1 MAFGIKKTRIGIYAG
16 VFNPVHSG
24 HISFAL
30 QARDAAKLDEI
41 YFLPERMPRNK
52 PNAEHY
58 GHRVAMLQRAVKP
71 YGDLSVIEVV
81 DKHLTVH
88 RTLPQLNR
96 VFSSNCQLV
105 FLMGADAFLNV
116 TDWPGINRVVGG
128 VEFVVSVRSQQEL
141 SFVLQ
146 ASQLLG
152 LPSRSLVIVDSIQPD
167 VFGTHVRHA
176 IRLNVPVPGLL
187 PSVHRYARQEWLY
200 AELPKK

>member
-1 MAFGIKKTRIGIYAG
+1 MAFDIKKTRIGIYAG
-16 VFNPVHSG
+16 AFNPVHSG

-30 QARDAAKLDEI
+30 QARETAKLDEI

-52 PNAEHY
+52 PHVEHY

-71 YGDLSVIEVV
+71 YNDLSVIELV
-81 DKHLTVH
+81 DKHLTIH
-88 RTLPQLNR
+88 RTLPQLKR

-116 TDWPGINRVVGG
+116 PEWPGIHRVIS
-128 VEFVVSVRSQQEL
+128 EIAFVVSVRSQQVL
-141 SFVLQ
+141 SYVLV
-146 ASQLLG
+146 ASHLLG
-152 LPSRSLVIVDSIQPD
+152 VPKGSLTIVDSIQPD

-200 AELPKK
+200 AELPR